1 MILSNPEFR
10 RYAWGILNPVALLL
24 PTVILGLFLFTMSS
38 YQHIELEPFYLFM
51 VAAAVLLVILPVS
64 TVVSTEIKD
73 RTWDFQRMLPLNP
86 VYILLGKW
94 AGASLYGWYV
104 LAVFKVGHIIL
115 LTMGAEA
122 TKDINWSAFYFSVF
136 VGSLVSLSIGTS
148 YIRSQRD
155 GASASSIVPAVTGT
169 FYAGYFYALYSAV
182 VDAEGPLSMAHA
194 LTGTS
199 EGIKW
204 VWINWHPG
212 QFIFA
217 LTFAYTAWIF
227 YAAVS
232 VLRSN
237 MRHKTTNSPVLM
249 FLVFNTAVFLG
260 FIPGIIEKS
269 YDWSSPVVDW
279 SGPVV
284 DWSSPVVGLLLTMSA
299 SNFAVALGLI
309 FYQPLNIQ
317 VYRRVLIAYHTRQ
330 WEAVFNAMP
339 SWVFAVGVGLVG
351 LIATCFMAFFFT
363 RPQTFF
369 VSMAVMTIA
378 IFFLRDFAFAH
389 AFVYLRNEVKSSI
402 PFFMCLVSFYI
413 FVLPFLPYEFN
424 PFRFTRLLRS
434 EGLYHVAF
442 VMVGFHVVAFFIA
455 LLLVMWRWKSLG
467 VAPPVDKS
475 VSDK

>member
-10 RYAWGILNPVALLL
+10 RYAWGIFNPVALLL

-73 RTWDFQRMLPLNP
+73 RTWDFQRMSPLNP

-104 LAVFKVGHIIL
+104 LALFKVGHIIL

-122 TKDINWSAFYFSVF
+122 TKEINWSAFYFSVF

-155 GASASSIVPAVTGT
+155 GGGASSIVPTVTGS

-182 VDAEGPLSMAHA
+182 MDAEGPLSMAHA

-204 VWINWHPG
+204 AWITWHPG

-217 LTFAYTAWIF
+217 LTFLYTAWIF

-232 VLRSN
+232 VLRNN

-249 FLVFNTAVFLG
+249 FLVFNAAVFLG

-269 YDWSSPVVDW
+269 Y
-279 SGPVV
+279 

-330 WEAVFNAMP
+330 LRVVFNAMP
-339 SWVFAVGVGLVG
+339 SWVFAVAVGLVG
-351 LIATCFMAFFFT
+351 LIATCLMAFFFT

-378 IFFLRDFAFAH
+378 IFFLRDFALAH
-389 AFVYLRNEVKSSI
+389 AFVYLRHEVRSSI

-442 VMVGFHVVAFFIA
+442 VMVGVHIVAFFIA

-467 VAPPVDKS
+467 VAPPVEKS

>member
-73 RTWDFQRMLPLNP
+73 RTWDFQRMSPLNP

-104 LAVFKVGHIIL
+104 LAVFKVGYIIL

-155 GASASSIVPAVTGT
+155 GASASSVVPTVIGT

-182 VDAEGPLSMAHA
+182 IDAEGPLSLAHA

-204 VWINWHPG
+204 AWINWHPG

-217 LTFAYTAWIF
+217 LTFSYTAWIF

-249 FLVFNTAVFLG
+249 FLVFNAAVFLG
-260 FIPGIIEKS
+260 FIPGVIEKS
-269 YDWSSPVVDW
+269 YDWS
-279 SGPVV
+279 G
-284 DWSSPVVGLLLTMSA
+284 PVVGLLLIMSA

-309 FYQPLNIQ
+309 MYQPLNIQ

-330 WEAVFNAMP
+330 WEVVFNAMP
-339 SWVFAVGVGLVG
+339 SWFFAVAVGLVG
-351 LIATCFMAFFFT
+351 LIATCLMAFFYT
-363 RPQTFF
+363 TTQTFF
-369 VSMAVMTIA
+369 VSMVVMTIA
-378 IFFLRDFAFAH
+378 LFFLRDFALVH
-389 AFVYLRNEVKSSI
+389 AFVYLRHEVKSSI
-402 PFFMCLVSFYI
+402 PFFMCLASFYI

-424 PFRFTRLLRS
+424 PFRFERLLRS
-434 EGLYHVAF
+434 ESLYHVAF
-442 VMVGFHVVAFFIA
+442 VMFGVHMAAFFFS
-455 LLLVMWRWKSLG
+455 LLLVLWRWKSLG
-467 VAPPVDKS
+467 VAPPVEKS
-475 VSDK
+475 VSDR